1 MARAAASPKA
11 VARVS
16 AERFDQWL
24 VIAAIAIMAA
34 GLLFNFGAAW
44 VNANVAALAPSS
56 IVLIQG
62 ALLAGAF
69 AVGVLGGDRDRLTWL
84 LILWLMIV
92 WWVGLS
98 LFRQAA
104 NPKYLG
110 DIAAFPIFVLMG
122 TVVRL
127 RMIPPF
133 LVVIQILA
141 VVIGLWEAIDPV
153 GYGVSIDVAKYY
165 ANTRGVEATI
175 YDPDLTGLYLNATR
189 PVGRLLLP
197 QLGIHRVSSLFL
209 EPVSLGNW
217 TVVVTI
223 FLCTLWRRMA
233 LWMRVVLI
241 GGNAVLLVMC
251 DGRFAIIAS
260 VAVIGACLI
269 APKLPRGIT
278 LAFPPATMILL
289 AIVRALGA
297 LPSGGDTLS
306 GRLAKSLYY
315 FERQSLTELFGLNAS
330 VPGYTFDSGWTYF
343 AQTQSVLGFI
353 AFWCLL
359 CLMLPLR
366 TVEAKRF
373 IIGVTLFF
381 ALSMPVSN
389 SFISIKAAGVL
400 FVCYG
405 CLRRW
410 QREEGVDDEKP
421 ALAPPPAASAE
432 MPRGRRPALT
442 GTRLARRSA

>member
-1 MARAAASPKA
+1 MAGAAASARAAAP
-11 VARVS
+11 AR
-16 AERFDQWL
+16 AERSDRWL
-24 VIAAIAIMAA
+24 TTGAMAIMAGA
-34 GLLFNFGAAW
+34 LLFNFAAAW
-44 VNANVAALAPSS
+44 VNANVTALTPGS

-62 ALLAGAF
+62 LLLAGAF
-69 AVGVLGGDRDRLTWL
+69 GIGVLGGDRDRLTWL
-84 LILWLMIV
+84 MILWLMFV

-104 NPKYLG
+104 SPKYLG
-110 DIAAFPIFVLMG
+110 DIAAFPIFALMG
-122 TVVRL
+122 TVVRP
-127 RMIPPF
+127 RMIPIF
-133 LVVIQILA
+133 LVATQILA

-153 GYGVSIDVAKYY
+153 KYGVAIDVAKYY

-175 YDPDLTGLYLNATR
+175 YDPDLSGLYLNATR

-197 QLGIHRVSSLFL
+197 QLDIHRVSSLFL

-223 FLCTLWRRMA
+223 FLCTFWRRMA

-241 GGNAVLLVMC
+241 AGNVILLVMC

-260 VAVIGACLI
+260 VVVIGACLV
-269 APKLPRGIT
+269 APKLPRGIA
-278 LAFPPATMILL
+278 LAFPAATMILL
-289 AIVRALGA
+289 ASVRGLGA
-297 LPSGGDTLS
+297 LPSGGDTLP

-315 FERQSLTELFGLNAS
+315 FERQSLIELFGLNTS

-343 AQTQSVLGFI
+343 TQTQSVLGLI

-366 TVEAKRF
+366 TPEAKRF

-389 SFISIKAAGVL
+389 SFISIKAAAIL

-410 QREEGVDDEKP
+410 QREEGADRDAPLLPVRP
-421 ALAPPPAASAE
+421 STAAHAALPPLRA
-432 MPRGRRPALT
+432 T
-442 GTRLARRSA
+442 